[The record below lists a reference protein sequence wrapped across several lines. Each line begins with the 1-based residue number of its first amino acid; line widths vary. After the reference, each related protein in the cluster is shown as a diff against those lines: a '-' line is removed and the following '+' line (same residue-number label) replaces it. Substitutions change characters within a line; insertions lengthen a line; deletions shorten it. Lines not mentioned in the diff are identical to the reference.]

1 MGEREERRERE
12 VEEKE
17 IRIEKG
23 GGNGRGKEVDKV
35 DKARGKGKTVE
46 GGEGSATAKRVL
58 NFSLLV
64 HVTRQ
69 WHRCLALKADIG
81 PRFRPAREKEKVR
94 NGEREGMR
102 VGAGKGRKRR
112 KEEKW

>member
-1 MGEREERRERE
+1 MGEGKRWIKSIKREES
-12 VEEKE
+12 
-17 IRIEKG
+17 
-23 GGNGRGKEVDKV
+23 GRQWK
-35 DKARGKGKTVE
+35 E